1 MAWYTRGKIRR
12 NTGGG
17 GGVTMQWTSVQST
30 EGEVILLVASC

>member
-17 GGVTMQWTSVQST
+17 GVPMQWTSVQST